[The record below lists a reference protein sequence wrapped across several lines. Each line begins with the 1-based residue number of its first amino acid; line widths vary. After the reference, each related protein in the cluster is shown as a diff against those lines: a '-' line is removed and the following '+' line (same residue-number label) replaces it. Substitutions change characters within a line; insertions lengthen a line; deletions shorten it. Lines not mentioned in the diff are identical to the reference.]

1 MKGFYITEVPI
12 KKEEV
17 ENKIEKI
24 NNSPKI
30 ENQSAYL
37 IKNKKDFEE
46 TTSKILNFMVGEE
59 TDFTDLLKIEDF
71 YKQQTITYCQE
82 FNLNKNDIKKKSD
95 YLENIQ
101 KEIDEV
107 KKNKILKF
115 FYKGNF
121 KPI

>member
-1 MKGFYITEVPI
+1 MKGFYITEIPI

-17 ENKIEKI
+17 ENNTEKI
-24 NNSPKI
+24 HNSPKN

-82 FNLNKNDIKKKSD
+82 YNLNKNDIKKKSD

-101 KEIDEV
+101 KEINEV
-107 KKNKILKF
+107 KNKNF
-115 FYKGNF
+115 
-121 KPI
+121 